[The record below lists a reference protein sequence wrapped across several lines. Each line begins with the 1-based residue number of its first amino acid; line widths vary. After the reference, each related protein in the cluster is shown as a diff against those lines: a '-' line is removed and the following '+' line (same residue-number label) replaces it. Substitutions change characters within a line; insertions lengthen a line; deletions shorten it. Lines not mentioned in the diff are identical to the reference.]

1 MKNLLLRMRYVLL
14 SVVFSFCLVSAAQAD
29 VSKININTATE
40 QELCML
46 KRVGSSYAAKIIAYR
61 EQNGLF
67 QVPEDIMKVK
77 GIGLKTFEA
86 NREIIIV
93 KEEELAKKTTQ

>member
-1 MKNLLLRMRYVLL
+1 MKNLFMRIRYILL
-14 SVVFSFCLVSAAQAD
+14 SVVFSFCLVSAIQAE

-46 KRVGSSYAAKIIAYR
+46 KRVGPSYAAKIIAYR

-67 QVPEDIMKVK
+67 EVPEDIMNVK
-77 GIGLKTFEA
+77 GIGMKTFEV
-86 NREIIIV
+86 NKEIIIV
-93 KEEELAKKTTQ
+93 KEEELAKKTSQ